1 MRQVTPRRKRDIAL
15 GLLLAAGL
23 MLVAD
28 GASAVTRRVSLGGGM
43 VAALTGDQKIFLEA
57 PPQKGEGFITFSRRL
72 TGTSTNWK
80 TIRAANGN
88 PRRLLTG
95 VRYKVPFTLLLAE
108 LKLRVVGRLF
118 PGDEAQ
124 PGGWLHRVP
133 KGDPGHE
140 LWHLSTWFTG
150 AGQSFNVIRDYNA
163 LTDDA
168 VPPGGSIVIPRDVL
182 LPVFRAQL
190 PERRDPAGTDYT
202 YTRDDKG
209 EYLIYRLK
217 RGEALYSS
225 VVMRFNGSTF
235 ATDVNALASEIASL
249 NRIRDVTDMPVGR
262 AVRVPFDLLLPE
274 FLPDDHPRRRGY
286 EKDRKE
292 SAKYSNTVRTA
303 TLDGITVILDAGH
316 GGEDPGAMPGNV
328 WESVHV
334 YDIMLR
340 VKKILETRTAATV
353 APTTR
358 AGNGFEVAARDKLSR
373 ARDHTVLTDPPYKIA
388 DSTVANHL
396 RWYLANSIHRAA
408 TKKSGDPD
416 KTIFISIHA
425 DSLHK
430 SMRGAMAYIPATSLT
445 KGEYGKTEAVY
456 KRRREVKEK
465 PRVSYSWKER
475 TKSEG
480 LSRQLATHLLD
491 SFRRHGLAIH
501 PDKPIRDRV
510 IRCRRCR
517 PWVPAVVRRNA
528 VPAKLLLEVCNL
540 NNTQDRRLLETRAFR
555 QKVAEAVVDGILAY
569 YGQSAAAPRVAASSP

>member
-1 MRQVTPRRKRDIAL
+1 MRRRNRHTAL

-23 MLVAD
+23 ALA
-28 GASAVTRRVSLGGGM
+28 AAPAAAATRRVAMGGGM
-43 VAALTGDQKIFLEA
+43 AAALSDEQQIFLEA
-57 PPQKGEGFITFSRRL
+57 PPLKGEGFITFSRRL
-72 TGTSTNWK
+72 TGSSANA
-80 TIRAANGN
+80 RAVAAANGN
-88 PRRLLTG
+88 PRRVLVG
-95 VRYKVPFTLLLAE
+95 VRYKVPFALLTNE
-108 LKLRVVGRLF
+108 LKLRVVGALF
-118 PGDEAQ
+118 PGDEAR
-124 PGGWLHRVP
+124 PGGWIHHVGEDEPSR
-133 KGDPGHE
+133 D

-150 AGQSFNVIRDYNA
+150 AGGSFSVIREYNQLA
-163 LTDDA
+163 DEA
-168 VPPGGSIVIPRDVL
+168 VPPGTSIVIPPEVL

-190 PERRDPAGTDYT
+190 PERRPPASSEYT
-202 YTRDDKG
+202 YARDDKG
-209 EYLIYRLK
+209 EYLVYRLK
-217 RGEALYSS
+217 RGEALYSN

-235 ATDVNALASEIASL
+235 AVDVNALAREIATL
-249 NRIRDVTDMPVGR
+249 NGIRDVTDMAVGQP
-262 AVRVPFDLLLPE
+262 VRVPFDLLLPE
-274 FLPDDHPRRRGY
+274 YLPPDDPRRREY

-328 WESVHV
+328 WESIHV

-340 VKKILETRTAATV
+340 VKRILETRTAANV

-358 AGNGFEVAARDKLSR
+358 AGNGFEIAERDKLSR
-373 ARDHTVLTDPPYKIA
+373 ARNHTVLTHPPYKIA

-396 RWYLANSIHRAA
+396 RWYLANSVHRAA
-408 TKKSGDPD
+408 TQRSGDPD
-416 KTIFISIHA
+416 KTIFISFHA

-430 SMRGAMAYIPATSLT
+430 SMRGAMAYIPAASLT
-445 KGEYGKTEAVY
+445 RGEYGKTGTVY
-456 KRRREVKEK
+456 EKRREVKEK
-465 PRVSYSWKER
+465 PRVSYSWTQR

-491 SFRRHGLAIH
+491 SFRSHGLAIH

-540 NNTQDRRLLETRAFR
+540 NNREDRRLLETRAFR
-555 QKVAEAVVDGILAY
+555 QKVAEAVVDGIHAY
-569 YGQSAAAPRVAASSP
+569 YGESAAAPRVAASAR